1 MSFNSYSKQFAI
13 FINQFYSLMK
23 NGIIPTV
30 VANHVKY
37 ILILSHIRKDFC
49 LIRNKTRRFFHE
61 EGKFKVNNL
70 KAGVYIV
77 TVNLNDFIDYFQ
89 VNIVN
94 QDVVRDFKV
103 DRSKNNLDEVFLK
116 VQSVKSE
123 IEKKGFAVNV
133 IETKE
138 SATRN
143 LQTNELLEEL
153 NKKIQWIENE

>member
-1 MSFNSYSKQFAI
+1 MRYFLSIIIFNILFIVSSYGQNQDQTTFSLAGTLVNDQDKVISEAN
-13 FINQFYSLMK
+13 INISGFDYE
-23 NGIIPTV
+23 
-30 VANHVKY
+30 
-37 ILILSHIRKDFC
+37 KDV
-49 LIRNKTRRFFHE
+49 IADQQ
-61 EGKFKVNNL
+61 GKFKVNNL

-123 IEKKGFAVNV
+123 IEKKRVC
-133 IETKE
+133 
-138 SATRN
+138 S
-143 LQTNELLEEL
+143 
-153 NKKIQWIENE
+153 